1 MGAACCGLAGA
12 GERRKKRSTRRRSK
26 KNPHSATEP
35 LLRDNEREAV
45 SSLLRYLE
53 GGKYRH
59 NATRHFLNALRKC
72 LFCNHN
78 NS

>member
-1 MGAACCGLAGA
+1 MGAACCGLAGS
-12 GERRKKRSTRRRSK
+12 GERRKKRSTRRRS

-53 GGKYRH
+53 GGKLPSLKLL
-59 NATRHFLNALRKC
+59 NNFLML
-72 LFCNHN
+72 
-78 NS
+78 S